1 MVLAELVWVG
11 AALADV
17 NLPGF
22 DRLVVSAAHRPGLVA
37 GSIWY
42 PAGQAT
48 YKTQVGH
55 NAAFTG
61 TPVYLAPAVAKGRYL
76 LIVLLHGSGGNI
88 DGLGWL
94 VGALAQNG
102 ALVLGVN
109 HPGSTSGDSSPRSS
123 IRM

>member
-1 MVLAELVWVG
+1 MLNLFKNTFAAVALAGLVWVG

-37 GSIWY
+37 GSIWH

-55 NAAFTG
+55 MRFSQAHHSIS
-61 TPVYLAPAVAKGRYL
+61 PPQSPKG
-76 LIVLLHGSGGNI
+76 
-88 DGLGWL
+88 
-94 VGALAQNG
+94 A
-102 ALVLGVN
+102 
-109 HPGSTSGDSSPRSS
+109 
-123 IRM
+123 IR

>member
-1 MVLAELVWVG
+1 MLNLFKNTFAAMVLAGLVWVG

-48 YKTQVGH
+48 YKTQVTQCGFH
-55 NAAFTG
+55 RHTRLSRPRSCQRALS
-61 TPVYLAPAVAKGRYL
+61 VDRAVARL
-76 LIVLLHGSGGNI
+76 GG
-88 DGLGWL
+88 
-94 VGALAQNG
+94 A
-102 ALVLGVN
+102 
-109 HPGSTSGDSSPRSS
+109 T
-123 IRM
+123 

>member
-1 MVLAELVWVG
+1 MLNLFKNTFAAMVLAGLVWVG

-55 NAAFTG
+55 AAFTG
-61 TPVYLAPAVAKGRYL
+61 TPVYLAPAVAKGRYP
-76 LIVLLHGSGGNI
+76 LIVLSHGSGG
-88 DGLGWL
+88 
-94 VGALAQNG
+94 A
-102 ALVLGVN
+102 
-109 HPGSTSGDSSPRSS
+109 T
-123 IRM
+123 